1 MLQGQSILKEPCLPH
16 LCVCGWLVGGRWG
29 GCSAAAVAASARDR
43 RGRDRGRGMRE
54 VSGPQSKIKGPLP
67 PRCQHR
73 EASHVTAV
81 SQCHRSEGERERQTL
96 RKGRGEERGGET
108 GQCLGPRRTLR
119 DGLSGLG
126 GLEGRDDNSS
136 SRGRSTNAGLRLN
149 EGERGFEE

>member
-1 MLQGQSILKEPCLPH
+1 MDRLGE
-16 LCVCGWLVGGRWG
+16 GGED
-29 GCSAAAVAASARDR
+29 AVAAVAASARDR

-96 RKGRGEERGGET
+96 RKGERRVRGG
-108 GQCLGPRRTLR
+108 R
-119 DGLSGLG
+119 DNASALSALSGM
-126 GLEGRDDNSS
+126 
-136 SRGRSTNAGLRLN
+136 
-149 EGERGFEE
+149 GFQG